1 MTSNTNR
8 NTNCLFI
15 EQREVDIRFACKTIF
30 FLILRHF
37 FFSELRRYE
46 DILNE
51 SKIWELDEYKRVQ
64 FVYVLQSKYF
74 SKASSEF
81 KNVSRA
87 YLKVQVCECSLIGE
101 GGLRSLSICQ
111 NWLAGPL
118 PDQAVSK

>member
-1 MTSNTNR
+1 MNLSSLKGGFTVTSNTDR

-15 EQREVDIRFACKTIF
+15 EQHEVHMRFAYKTIF

-37 FFSELRRYE
+37 FFSELRPYE

-51 SKIWELDEYKRVQ
+51 SKIWELEEHRRVQ
-64 FVYVLQSKYF
+64 FVYVLQNKYF

-87 YLKVQVCECSLIGE
+87 YLQV
-101 GGLRSLSICQ
+101 GGLRLR
-111 NWLAGPL
+111 
-118 PDQAVSK
+118 PD

>member
-1 MTSNTNR
+1 M
-8 NTNCLFI
+8 
-15 EQREVDIRFACKTIF
+15 RFACKTIF
-30 FLILRHF
+30 FLIRRHF
-37 FFSELRRYE
+37 FFSELRPYE

-87 YLKVQVCECSLIGE
+87 YLQVQVCQCSHIG
-101 GGLRSLSICQ
+101 GGGS
-111 NWLAGPL
+111 
-118 PDQAVSK
+118 

>member
-1 MTSNTNR
+1 MPSNTDR

-15 EQREVDIRFACKTIF
+15 EQHEVHMRFAYKTIS

-37 FFSELRRYE
+37 FFSELRPYE

-51 SKIWELDEYKRVQ
+51 SKIWELEEHGRVQ

-87 YLKVQVCECSLIGE
+87 YLQVGP
-101 GGLRSLSICQ
+101 GLRLR
-111 NWLAGPL
+111 
-118 PDQAVSK
+118 PD

>member
-1 MTSNTNR
+1 MHT
-8 NTNCLFI
+8 
-15 EQREVDIRFACKTIF
+15 RFTYKTIF
-30 FLILRHF
+30 FLILRHVL
-37 FFSELRRYE
+37 FSELRPYE

-87 YLKVQVCECSLIGE
+87 YLQV
-101 GGLRSLSICQ
+101 GGLRLR
-111 NWLAGPL
+111 
-118 PDQAVSK
+118 PD